1 MSPENTGTAS
11 RSSGRPFAAK
21 RVFDWVRL
29 LEADAHAQKRGML
42 YLEHQ
47 LELHERIVAFL
58 DQCPGPGLQA
68 PMSANIN

>member
-1 MSPENTGTAS
+1 M
-11 RSSGRPFAAK
+11 
-21 RVFDWVRL
+21 FDWVRL

-47 LELHERIVAFL
+47 LEPHERIVAFL